1 MSQENS
7 KQADLSHD
15 ELLQQNRDLHQ
26 EVEAIHQQSVYLL
39 GVYAETSRK
48 LQIYSASIKAAVS
61 SLLNHDIFWDGAN
74 QYEFLTTIN
83 ASVSQVSDLTI
94 LLTLAFRAEAG
105 SLTLNLEP
113 QMLQEILSIAQV
125 NALNKFPELAL
136 NVSYPT
142 DGKMV
147 LVDYEY
153 FTKALLLLFEVI
165 YAGRS
170 SRDVR
175 IAASEDA
182 AVWLLDFS
190 GINTQ
195 LMKTIEQMYNS
206 KTKPASIDFLSTENI
221 LRLHIVCA
229 VLHLQGISVKVMDR
243 PDQLPIIRLCVPAM
257 ANLSGSV

>member
-1 MSQENS
+1 MSHDTS
-7 KQADLSHD
+7 KQTDLSYD
-15 ELLQQNRDLHQ
+15 ELLQQNLDLRQ
-26 EVEAIHQQSVYLL
+26 EVEALNKQSVYLL

-105 SLTLNLEP
+105 SLALNLDP
-113 QMLQEILSIAQV
+113 QVLQEMLSVAQAT
-125 NALNKFPELAL
+125 ALNKFPGLTL
-136 NVSYPT
+136 NVTYPA

-153 FTKALLLLFEVI
+153 FTKALLLLFEVA

-170 SRDVR
+170 SRDVG
-175 IAASEDA
+175 IIASEDEV
-182 AVWLLDFS
+182 VWFLDFS
-190 GINTQ
+190 GFNPLLVKI
-195 LMKTIEQMYNS
+195 IEQMHNC
-206 KTKPASIDFLSTENI
+206 KTEPVSIDFLSTENI
-221 LRLHIVCA
+221 LRLHIICA
-229 VLHLQGISVKVMDR
+229 VLHLQGISVEVIDI
-243 PDQLPIIRLCVPAM
+243 PDQSPIMRLCVPAM
-257 ANLSGSV
+257 ANLSRSV